1 VGDVGDVDLEVP
13 MAGGVVVLD
22 ENGVVEVTRG
32 LAIDGDDGQ
41 VAEVAAVSDDFGVEM
56 SDSAGFGEN
65 LVGKN
70 AREMVL
76 ADHHL
81 DVDAEVVGMAEN
93 FDDFPAG
100 GASGRR
106 PRGDFNVDD
115 ETFEIARI
123 VVADL
128 ETSFFAENAMRS
140 GSDVRRG
147 EFGVVR
153 NDDGLGHPVVEG
165 GDVVAA
171 EVFAAAAF
179 ACVVKDADDGGIAAG
194 EDPEDA
200 AEASAVG
207 PWRSEFNEDLVAL
220 HGVADFVGG
229 DKDVVFTPA
238 LGGADEAK
246 AVAVE
251 VEASGDEVFGAVAG
265 GAVGS

>member
-1 VGDVGDVDLEVP
+1 MGDVGDVDLEVP

-41 VAEVAAVSDDFGVEM
+41 GAEVAADSDDFGVEM

-70 AREMVL
+70 AREMVF
-76 ADHHL
+76 ADDHL

-93 FDDFPAG
+93 FDDFGAG
-100 GASGRR
+100 GASGRG

-115 ETFEIARI
+115 ETFEIVQV
-123 VVADL
+123 VVAGL
-128 ETSFFAENAMRS
+128 SKGFFAENAMWRGCGSRS
-140 GSDVRRG
+140 GDL
-147 EFGVVR
+147 GVER
-153 NDDGLGHPVVEG
+153 DDDGLSHAVVEG
-165 GDVVAA
+165 GDVVAGEGLSA
-171 EVFAAAAF
+171 TAF

-194 EDPEDA
+194 EDAQDA
-200 AEASAVG
+200 TEFAAVG
-207 PWRSEFNEDLVAL
+207 AGRSEFDEHLVAL
-220 HGVADFVGG
+220 HGVADFVGW

-238 LGGADEAK
+238 LGGADKAEAI
-246 AVAVE
+246 AVE
-251 VEASGDEVFGAVAG
+251 VEASGDEVFGAIAG

>member
-1 VGDVGDVDLEVP
+1 MVF
-13 MAGGVVVLD
+13 A
-22 ENGVVEVTRG
+22 
-32 LAIDGDDGQ
+32 DD
-41 VAEVAAVSDDFGVEM
+41 
-56 SDSAGFGEN
+56 
-65 LVGKN
+65 
-70 AREMVL
+70 
-76 ADHHL
+76 HL

-93 FDDFPAG
+93 LDDFAAG

-115 ETFEIARI
+115 ETFELARI

-128 ETSFFAENAMRS
+128 EASFFAENAMRS

-179 ACVVKDADDGGIAAG
+179 ACVVKNADDGGIAAG
-194 EDPEDA
+194 EDAQDA
-200 AEASAVG
+200 AELSAVG